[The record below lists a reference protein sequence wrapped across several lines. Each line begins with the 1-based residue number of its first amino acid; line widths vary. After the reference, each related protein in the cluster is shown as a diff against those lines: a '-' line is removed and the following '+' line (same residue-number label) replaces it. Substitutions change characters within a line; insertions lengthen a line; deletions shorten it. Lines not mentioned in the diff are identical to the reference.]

1 MENQNIRVSKQWE
14 HSITNLLGHAPTP
27 EPGIALRQWVHHQGV
42 QNHLDLLSWEEE
54 EVKANPTQQV
64 FSLDD
69 HGQGSYLRTNQ
80 TKQIS
85 GLITYMKH
93 VFSEYMS
100 TGVRPEPFHPFSPE
114 EWSHQTSTMMRTFLV
129 QHLPTPIGPQS
140 ITSGPIP
147 SSKPTAYSPAALELM
162 SFKKGIKRE
171 ITAYPSLKDER
182 YFDGF
187 KRSLFIVA
195 KTHKCS
201 DVLDPNYT
209 PGSEPEEQELFE
221 AKQTFMFSVFN
232 TNLQTDMGKTI
243 VRRYLA
249 STDAQALWKELSE
262 HMKTSSKGASE
273 KRRLTQYVTNTVLD
287 DNFKG
292 TTEQFVLH
300 FNEQFRQLEEISED
314 DERLPPSV
322 KLTLL
327 QTAVRSINDLRI
339 VETLD
344 EFQSTT
350 HGHGSSTSLSYDTYY
365 DLLIKACVRYD
376 KTKKANI
383 GKRRNVYATNIDETY
398 VDLPTA
404 CIDDVPD
411 SPYGGIDLPPDEFY
425 QVHAL
430 SSRHPP
436 PQRPGQPTR
445 PPFRPQS
452 QNPRPTNPIRR
463 YDGPIFL
470 PPQLYRLLSEDA
482 LKALKAYNTEAINRF
497 HKRKVHNTE
506 IVAGPPVSENDLPD
520 LPESDLNIP
529 DDPILD
535 FVNSQCHSPED
546 LDQALQAYQAYQI
559 PCPQDSTMTP
569 ERSIN
574 DHFTYHVAQASQAKH
589 GSLVDR
595 GANGGLAGSD
605 VRILYR
611 SSRKCTVTGIDSNEL
626 QGLDVVQCAA
636 LVHTN
641 HGIVNLIMNEYA
653 CYGKGHTIHSSG
665 QIEWFKN
672 SVDDRSVQVG
682 GKQKICTTD
691 GYAMPLTCRGGL
703 MYLSLLGKPTD
714 QDLERYPAV
723 HLTGPHEWDPSVL
736 DYTHPSGDGEPPW
749 SNDPA
754 ERYAFDPNFDEF
766 GDYTQRAIQTLS
778 ILDDSSSTLT
788 PGSTY
793 IANQHDFRT
802 YQHAVKHEAPDYEKF
817 RPYFGW
823 VNVDTVQKTMEQ
835 STQWGVSLP
844 NTFPMKRHLKSR
856 NPALNVPRRHEAVA
870 TDTVFSDTPAVD
882 SGVKQAQA
890 FVGRDTLVAD
900 AYPMKSGKQFV
911 NTLEDNIRRQGAM
924 DKLLSDSAKTEIS
937 HKVMDILRA
946 YHISNWHS
954 EPYHQNQNPA
964 EWRYRTIKS
973 WTNTVMNR
981 SGAPA
986 NCWLLCLIYVCYL
999 LNHIAC
1005 TALGGKI
1012 PLLALNGITPD
1023 ISIILLFT
1031 FYQPVF
1037 YATYDQHFPS
1047 ESEERAG
1054 YWVGFGEHCGD
1065 AMTHKI
1071 LDQDTQKIIYRSAVR
1086 PKKSSTP
1093 NHRLA
1098 PHGGEVSTSSDPSE
1112 DKISSGS
1119 PLGSPEGYSTEQKAP
1134 TVFIRSRDEENPS
1147 GSKPM
1152 PTFDLIGRT
1161 FLLPPEENGERHR
1174 AKVTRK
1180 VVEII
1185 DQEDSQRV
1193 ENINFILDIGNGK
1206 VEELISYNQLLEYLE
1221 NAQDHDMG
1229 MDQELYKFRAIIG
1242 HQGPLLASDLDWKGS
1257 KYNVQV
1263 EWETGEITFEPLSII
1278 AADDPVTCAAYAKE
1292 KDLLALE
1299 GWRRFRSLAKKD
1311 KVLARAIKQSK
1322 IRQVRRSQTYM
1333 FGYLIP
1339 RNYME
1344 AMQFDSENKNSKWY
1358 DAIKLEMESMSEYK
1372 VFKKWDKA
1380 ILDKHKKV
1388 INPPKGYHRIKVHLV
1403 FAVKFDGRHNA
1414 RLVADGHLTPEP
1426 IENIYSG
1433 VVSLRNLRLVIFLGK
1448 LNNLELWGADIGNAY
1463 LEAFTDEK
1471 LYIVAGPEFQE
1482 LEGYILIFLKAL
1494 YGLKSSGKRWA
1505 EVIHGILRDMKFALK
1520 S

>member
-1 MENQNIRVSKQWE
+1 M
-14 HSITNLLGHAPTP
+14 
-27 EPGIALRQWVHHQGV
+27 
-42 QNHLDLLSWEEE
+42 
-54 EVKANPTQQV
+54 
-64 FSLDD
+64 DD
-69 HGQGSYLRTNQ
+69 
-80 TKQIS
+80 
-85 GLITYMKH
+85 
-93 VFSEYMS
+93 
-100 TGVRPEPFHPFSPE
+100 
-114 EWSHQTSTMMRTFLV
+114 
-129 QHLPTPIGPQS
+129 
-140 ITSGPIP
+140 
-147 SSKPTAYSPAALELM
+147 
-162 SFKKGIKRE
+162 
-171 ITAYPSLKDER
+171 
-182 YFDGF
+182 
-187 KRSLFIVA
+187 
-195 KTHKCS
+195 
-201 DVLDPNYT
+201 
-209 PGSEPEEQELFE
+209 
-221 AKQTFMFSVFN
+221 
-232 TNLQTDMGKTI
+232 
-243 VRRYLA
+243 
-249 STDAQALWKELSE
+249 
-262 HMKTSSKGASE
+262 
-273 KRRLTQYVTNTVLD
+273 
-287 DNFKG
+287 
-292 TTEQFVLH
+292 
-300 FNEQFRQLEEISED
+300 
-314 DERLPPSV
+314 
-322 KLTLL
+322 
-327 QTAVRSINDLRI
+327 
-339 VETLD
+339 
-344 EFQSTT
+344 
-350 HGHGSSTSLSYDTYY
+350 
-365 DLLIKACVRYD
+365 
-376 KTKKANI
+376 
-383 GKRRNVYATNIDETY
+383 TY
-398 VDLPTA
+398 VDIPTD

-411 SPYGGIDLPPDEFY
+411 SSYGGIDLPPDEFF

-436 PQRPGQPTR
+436 PQRPGQPSR
-445 PPFRPQS
+445 PPFRPPS
-452 QNPRPTNPIRR
+452 QNSRPTNPIRR

-470 PPQLYRLLSEDA
+470 PPQIYRLLSEDA
-482 LKALKAYNTEAINRF
+482 LKALKTYNTDAISRLN
-497 HKRKVHNTE
+497 KRKVHNTE
-506 IVAGPPVSENDLPD
+506 IVEEPQDDPPGPPVSENDLPD

-535 FVNSQCHSPED
+535 FVNSQCHSSED
-546 LDQALQAYQAYQI
+546 LDQALQAYQAFQI
-559 PCPQDSTMTP
+559 PSPQNSTTTP
-569 ERSIN
+569 ERTVN
-574 DHFTYHVAQASQAKH
+574 YHFTYHIAQASQAKH

-605 VRILYR
+605 VRILSR
-611 SSRKCTVTGIDSNEL
+611 SSRKCTVTGIDSHEL

-636 LVHTN
+636 LVQTN

-665 QIEWFKN
+665 QREWFKN

-682 GKQKICTTD
+682 GKQRICTTD
-691 GYAMPLTCRGGL
+691 GYAMPLTCKVGL
-703 MYLSLLGKPTD
+703 MYLSIIGKPTD

-736 DYTHPSGDGEPPW
+736 DYTHPSDDGEPSW
-749 SNDPA
+749 SNDPD
-754 ERYAFDPNFDEF
+754 EIYAFDPNFDEF
-766 GDYTQRAIQTLS
+766 GDYTQRAIQTLRF
-778 ILDDSSSTLT
+778 LDDSSSSLT
-788 PGSTY
+788 PRSNY
-793 IANQHDFRT
+793 IATQHDSRT

-817 RPYFGW
+817 RPYFGC

-844 NTFPMKRHLKSR
+844 NTFPMKKHLKSR

-882 SGVKQAQA
+882 SGVKQAQV

-900 AYPMKSGKQFV
+900 AYPMKSEKQFV
-911 NTLEDNIRRQGAM
+911 NTLEDIIRRRGAM

-937 HKVMDILRA
+937 NKVMDILRA

-954 EPYHQNQNPA
+954 ELYHQNQNPA

-986 NCWLLCLIYVCYL
+986 NCWLLCLIYLCYL

-1005 TALGGKI
+1005 TALDGKI
-1012 PLLALNGITPD
+1012 PLLALTGITPD

-1054 YWVGFGEHCGD
+1054 YWVGFGEQCGD
-1065 AMTHKI
+1065 AMTHKL

-1119 PLGSPEGYSTEQKAP
+1119 PLGAPEGSSPEHKAP
-1134 TVFIRSRDEENPS
+1134 TVFIRTRDEENPS

-1152 PTFDLIGRT
+1152 PTFDPRDLIGRT

-1185 DQEDSQRV
+1185 DQEDGKRI

-1206 VEELISYNQLLEYLE
+1206 AEELISYNQLLQHLE

-1229 MDQELYKFRAIIG
+1229 MDQELFKFRAIIR
-1242 HQGPLLASDLDWKGS
+1242 HQGPLLASDPDWKGS

-1263 EWETGEITFEPLSII
+1263 EWETGKITFEPLSII

-1292 KDLLALE
+1292 NDLLALE

-1344 AMQFDSENKNSKWY
+1344 DMQFDSENKTANGMMP
-1358 DAIKLEMESMSEYK
+1358 L
-1372 VFKKWDKA
+1372 
-1380 ILDKHKKV
+1380 
-1388 INPPKGYHRIKVHLV
+1388 
-1403 FAVKFDGRHNA
+1403 
-1414 RLVADGHLTPEP
+1414 
-1426 IENIYSG
+1426 
-1433 VVSLRNLRLVIFLGK
+1433 SLRWNPW
-1448 LNNLELWGADIGNAY
+1448 LNIKYSKSGI
-1463 LEAFTDEK
+1463 K
-1471 LYIVAGPEFQE
+1471 QS
-1482 LEGYILIFLKAL
+1482 LINIRKSKTLLKVTK
-1494 YGLKSSGKRWA
+1494 GT
-1505 EVIHGILRDMKFALK
+1505 KFI
-1520 S
+1520 